1 MGGKGKK
8 VRVVPC
14 ARERAMGEVD
24 ARSRS
29 NVSSREKCALLAPLQ
44 LTRHHARQLA
54 ASVITDLRWI
64 FEENERM

>member
-1 MGGKGKK
+1 
-8 VRVVPC
+8 
-14 ARERAMGEVD
+14 MGEVD